1 MINERKL
8 SKELWAVTNNKGEV
22 HWTSGGSSTS
32 PKIMVYA
39 TEKKAK
45 AALRYA
51 PERAEVRKIYET
63 TIF

>member
-1 MINERKL
+1 MINKRKL

-22 HWTSGGSSTS
+22 YWTSGGSSTS

-51 PERAEVRKIYET
+51 PEGAEVREIYEA